1 MIWEK
6 ATHLLPDAGTD
17 GGFIPDDPV
26 IVFGRAAILLAIT
39 PWYSILKK
47 LHFNTL
53 MNKIIH

>member
-39 PWYSILKK
+39 PWYSISKSYIL
-47 LHFNTL
+47 
-53 MNKIIH
+53 IH